1 MCDLNNLNDE
11 LMNNLKMFLFDKKSE
26 NKANAD
32 NYESII
38 N

>member
-11 LMNNLKMFLFDKKSE
+11 LMNNSKYFLFDKKNE
-26 NKANAD
+26 KD
-32 NYESII
+32 N